1 MESEQASRLMVLL
14 FTDVVG
20 SVDKKSRL
28 GVAAYSRLISRHDA
42 LFRQSLAPCPDAEIN
57 KDTGDGFLAHFE
69 RVDSA
74 VGAALRF
81 VQALRAESWGLEPLE
96 VRVGLHSGQVE
107 VLPDEG
113 GAPPKL
119 VGLPVDLAARIM
131 GLALPG
137 QILVSRNV
145 FDDARQYLRE
155 HPPAPGLAAGHALE
169 WRAHGSYLFKG
180 QDEPLPVFEVGAA
193 GLAPLSPPPDSEKAR
208 RDVPPGE
215 EPTLGWRPAVGL
227 PIPFREG
234 WELVGK
240 VGEGGFGEA
249 WLGRNSRTR
258 TERIFKFCFDAERL
272 RSFKRELTLFRLL
285 RSALGERGDIA
296 RLFEV
301 QLDEP
306 PYFLESEYSEH
317 GSLSDWAA
325 RQGGIDRVPLAV
337 RLDLVAR
344 TATALG
350 SAHDVGVLHKD
361 LKPSNLLIY
370 LGEDGQPRPRLAD
383 FGIGVLTGPSRLAEL
398 GITVTGFTETL
409 LAGNESSRTGTR
421 IYAPPETLAGKPFTI
436 QGDIYALGVL
446 LYQLV
451 VGDLGRPLA
460 VGWERQVDDEL
471 LREDIRACVHGDP
484 QERLGSAHELA
495 ERLRALPQRR
505 RRAEA
510 ERRRRVQQVRLRWG
524 LGAAAV
530 LALLLGVGFVSEQ
543 SRRRQVERERDKA
556 TRVTGILQSLLSSS
570 DPRLGLSREAT
581 VEEALGHWER
591 EAEASFVR
599 RPEPAVEAAVRD
611 TLGLAWK
618 NLGRYDQAE
627 PQLRKALGLRRRLD
641 PADPLGLADSL
652 LHLGGLLV
660 ERGDPGQ
667 EAEALL
673 QEALAL
679 ARRHG
684 PADSPRLAE
693 CLETLGACY
702 TAAGRFE
709 EAEPLLEQGVE
720 LAEKLVQSPEGRP
733 EDPKELNLRLAH
745 HVNDLAGL
753 HIRSGRLEK
762 AAVGFRRALELF
774 RQVEPRHPDTANAL
788 NNLAFT
794 LEQQGRGAE
803 AEPAYREA
811 LALRRELLGD
821 GHPAVANSLGN
832 LARLLAAPA
841 VPGGGPDP
849 AREAEADRL
858 LTEAERILAAAGG
871 SPGDAAINLSLHA
884 QLLAGRGRRTGSRE
898 DLARAERLFGEAEA
912 MLRRLPDGGGQSLA
926 GTLLNRAGFLK
937 SKATALSEPVPTAA
951 IVALLCE
958 SIALYR
964 ALPEGARDGLQY
976 ALDGLGRVTDGA
988 GEARCK

>member
-1 MESEQASRLMVLL
+1 MESEHGSRLMVLL

-28 GVAAYSRLISRHDA
+28 GVAAYARLIARHDA
-42 LFRQSLAPCPDAEIN
+42 LFRESLAPYPDAEVN

-74 VGAALRF
+74 VGAALTF
-81 VQALRAESWGLEPLE
+81 LQALRAEPWAGEPLE

-107 VLPDEG
+107 VLPDAH

-137 QILVSRNV
+137 QVLVSRNV

-155 HPPAPGLAAGHALE
+155 HPPAPGLASGHSLE

-193 GLAPLSPPPDSEKAR
+193 GLAPLAPPPDSEKAR

-227 PIPFREG
+227 PIPFRDG
-234 WELVGK
+234 WELVAK

-249 WLGRNSRTR
+249 WLGRNRRTKA
-258 TERIFKFCFDAERL
+258 ERIFKFCFDAERL

-285 RSALGERGDIA
+285 SSALGERNDIA

-306 PYFLESEYSEH
+306 PYFLESEYTEH
-317 GSLSDWAA
+317 GSLSDWAE
-325 RQGGIDRVPLAV
+325 RRGGIEGVPLV
-337 RLDLVAR
+337 TRLDLVAR

-350 SAHDVGVLHKD
+350 AAHDVGVLHKD

-370 LGEDGQPRPRLAD
+370 LAEDGQPRPRLAD
-383 FGIGVLTGPSRLAEL
+383 FGIGVVTGPSRLADL

-421 IYAPPETLAGKPFTI
+421 IYAPPETLTGKPFTI
-436 QGDIYALGVL
+436 QGDVYALGVL
-446 LYQLV
+446 LYQMA

-460 VGWERQVDDEL
+460 VGWEGQIEDEL
-471 LREDIRACVHGDP
+471 LREDVRACVHGDP
-484 QERLGSAHELA
+484 AQRLASAHELA

-505 RRAEA
+505 RQAEA
-510 ERRRRVQQVRLRWG
+510 ERRRRRQQTALRWG
-524 LGAAAV
+524 LGVAAV
-530 LALLLGVGFVSEQ
+530 LVLLFGVGFVTEQ

-556 TRVTGILQSLLSSS
+556 ARVTGILQSLLSSS
-570 DPRLGLSREAT
+570 DPRLGLSREST
-581 VEEALGHWER
+581 VEEALGHWQR
-591 EAEASFVR
+591 EAEASFER
-599 RPEPAVEAAVRD
+599 RQEPAVEAAVRD
-611 TLGLAWK
+611 TLGLAFK
-618 NLGRYDQAE
+618 NLGRYEQAE
-627 PQLRKALGLRRRLD
+627 PLLRKALELRRELE
-641 PADPLGLADSL
+641 PADSLGLADSL

-660 ERGDPGQ
+660 ERGDPVE

-673 QEALAL
+673 REALTL

-684 PADSPRLAE
+684 PEVSPRVAE
-693 CLETLGACY
+693 SLEALGAFY
-702 TAAGRFE
+702 TAAGRFD
-709 EAEPLLEQGVE
+709 EAEPLLKQGVD
-720 LAEKLVQSPEGRP
+720 LAERLTKTAEGRP
-733 EDPKELNLRLAH
+733 EDPKELTLRLAH
-745 HVNDLAGL
+745 HLNDLAGL
-753 HIRSGRLEK
+753 HTRVGRLAE
-762 AAVGFRRALELF
+762 AEVGFRRALELF

-788 NNLAFT
+788 HNLAFV
-794 LEQQGRGAE
+794 LEQQGKGAE
-803 AEPAYREA
+803 AEPSYRQV

-821 GHPAVANSLGN
+821 DHPAVANSLGN
-832 LARLLAAPA
+832 LARLLVAPA
-841 VPGGGPDP
+841 SPDGAP
-849 AREAEADRL
+849 EAAREAEADRM
-858 LTEAERILAAAGG
+858 LTEAERILAGAGG
-871 SPGDAAINLSLHA
+871 SPSDAAINLSLHA
-884 QLLAGRGRRTGSRE
+884 QLLGGRGRRTGNRE
-898 DLARAERLFGEAEA
+898 DLTRADRLFGEAVA
-912 MLRRLPDGGGQSLA
+912 MLRRLPDGGGQALA
-926 GTLLNRAGFLK
+926 TTLLNRAGFLK
-937 SKATALSEPVPTAA
+937 SKATALGETVPTAE

-958 SIALYR
+958 SIAIYR
-964 ALPEGARDGLQY
+964 RLPEGARDGLQY
-976 ALDGLGRVTDGA
+976 ALDGLGRVTEGA